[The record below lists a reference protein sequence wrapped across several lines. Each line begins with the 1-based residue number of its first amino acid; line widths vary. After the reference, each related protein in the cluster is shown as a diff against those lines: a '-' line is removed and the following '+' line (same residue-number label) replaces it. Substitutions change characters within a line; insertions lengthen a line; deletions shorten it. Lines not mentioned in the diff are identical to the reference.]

1 MYAYT
6 CTHYSDQSVS
16 MPVDSTSEGTDGV
29 NPTTCIE
36 NNSGN
41 RNTLHSTGSSH
52 TSIRQPSH
60 ISELLNTNNI
70 YIDPRGSVVA
80 SNELENHTNI
90 PTDRR
95 ILTMEQTHEMWIY
108 DHPPPSDNDE
118 PSSPYLCITLTHSE
132 QYNETG
138 MESNTSD
145 EVIPIRAHN
154 ITTIVSC

>member
-1 MYAYT
+1 MTFPIKLDVLYAYT

-60 ISELLNTNNI
+60 ISELLIQII
-70 YIDPRGSVVA
+70 YILI
-80 SNELENHTNI
+80 LEAQLLLLMNL
-90 PTDRR
+90 R
-95 ILTMEQTHEMWIY
+95 IILIY
-108 DHPPPSDNDE
+108 QQIE
-118 PSSPYLCITLTHSE
+118 EY
-132 QYNETG
+132 
-138 MESNTSD
+138 
-145 EVIPIRAHN
+145 
-154 ITTIVSC
+154 